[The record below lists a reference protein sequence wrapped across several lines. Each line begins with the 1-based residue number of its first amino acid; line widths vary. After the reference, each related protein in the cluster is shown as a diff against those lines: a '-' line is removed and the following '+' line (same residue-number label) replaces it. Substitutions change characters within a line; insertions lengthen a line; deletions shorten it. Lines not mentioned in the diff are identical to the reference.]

1 MRRHPMALR
10 MQGWLRGI
18 FFAAASLIVAAGAT
32 VADAQDRYILKKGDK
47 IAVSV
52 LEDPLM
58 DQTSLIR
65 PDGRI
70 SLPIVGSI
78 LAEGMT
84 PEDLQAII
92 ARNLRQTFAARPTV
106 TVSLVET
113 EEEVLAAVYVVGQ
126 VKEPGRVDMEA
137 PLSVLQALAVAGGPG
152 PFAATERILIR
163 KRQGGQESVVTF
175 NYKALERGDGGSDI
189 MLTEGDVIV
198 VPERTLF
205 D

>member
-1 MRRHPMALR
+1 MLKQLCAAAFA
-10 MQGWLRGI
+10 I
-18 FFAAASLIVAAGAT
+18 ASFAAIAGVAS
-32 VADAQDRYILKKGDK
+32 VADAQDRYILKKGDR

-58 DQTSLIR
+58 DQTSLVR

-70 SLPIVGSI
+70 SLPIVGSV

-92 ARNLRQTFAARPTV
+92 AKNLRKTFAAEPTV

-113 EEEVLAAVYVVGQ
+113 EDDVLAAVYVVGQ
-126 VKEPGRVDMEA
+126 VNEPGRVDMEA
-137 PLSVLQALAVAGGPG
+137 PLTVLQALAVAGGPG

-163 KRQGGQESVVTF
+163 KRQGNDENVVTF
-175 NYKALERGDGGSDI
+175 NYKAYERGEGGSDI